1 MYLPKLPF
9 SCKVLK
15 NFLDPLDIEGVHFTI
30 WEITCYEREQTTFL
44 FYCTCTVHV
53 NLPQTA

>member
-15 NFLDPLDIEGVHFTI
+15 SFLDPLDIEGVHFTI
-30 WEITCYEREQTTFL
+30 WEITC
-44 FYCTCTVHV
+44 
-53 NLPQTA
+53 